1 MIMNRSGLPTY
12 HYLVM
17 NRKTMLKKKII
28 PLAVYIYRVDP
39 AAQHPIQHRL
49 GEELLKR
56 SLAQEGITEYDLRR
70 TKKGK
75 PTICAPMEDPVR
87 EICYVSISHTDGF
100 VVCAISKDRP
110 VGVDGELPGGHRL
123 SNSQMR
129 RTEKK
134 LLKKE
139 FEPEGESLRQA
150 ADQQEAADRTRR
162 FCERWTL
169 AEAFGKMKGVGL
181 AFSDGYDEI
190 VAHPHETRCIDEGVV
205 TVLAE
210 GNSDEY
216 LQVEWTEVRKN
227 DGNFLPDYV

>member
-1 MIMNRSGLPTY
+1 MNRSGLPTY
-12 HYLVM
+12 HYLEM
-17 NRKTMLKKKII
+17 NRKTMQKKKII

-110 VGVDGELPGGHRL
+110 VGVDVELPGGHRL

-139 FEPEGESLRQA
+139 FEPDNENLRQT
-150 ADQQEAADRTRR
+150 ADSQEAADRTRR

-181 AFSDGYDEI
+181 AFSEGYDEI
-190 VAHPHETRCIDEGVV
+190 VMFPHETRHIENAVI
-205 TVLAE
+205 TVLTDGTAE
-210 GNSDEY
+210 ER
-216 LQVEWTEVRKN
+216 LTAEWKEISI
-227 DGNFLPDYV
+227 